1 MRRILLLS
9 ILAAGFLPASLRADA
24 LLTVDPADGFLNL
37 FPGDTSGWG
46 FHVVDRG
53 GFMVLTSSFFIPDSP
68 FGNYTDYISLPQ
80 NFYVISPFST
90 LDVPFDAA
98 SQQGLGEFN
107 VFPSTP
113 SGTEIDGTLFLLY
126 DLYFKDPRID
136 PTLSGG
142 GIILTADVGIRV
154 VPEPVTFALAG
165 MALLGFLGV
174 SRFRGRRVS

>member
-68 FGNYTDYISLPQ
+68 FGNYTDSFRCRRISMLFRLFPLWMCLSTPPVSRGWV
-80 NFYVISPFST
+80 NSTYSRPPPPARRSTVPFFFST
-90 LDVPFDAA
+90 ISISKIP
-98 SQQGLGEFN
+98 G
-107 VFPSTP
+107 STP
-113 SGTEIDGTLFLLY
+113 RCQGEG
-126 DLYFKDPRID
+126 
-136 PTLSGG
+136 LS
-142 GIILTADVGIRV
+142 
-154 VPEPVTFALAG
+154 
-165 MALLGFLGV
+165 
-174 SRFRGRRVS
+174 